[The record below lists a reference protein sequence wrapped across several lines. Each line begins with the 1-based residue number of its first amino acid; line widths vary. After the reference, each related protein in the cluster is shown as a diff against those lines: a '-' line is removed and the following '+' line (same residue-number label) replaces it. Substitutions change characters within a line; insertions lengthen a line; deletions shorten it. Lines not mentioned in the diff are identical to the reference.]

1 MARAEPVPLT
11 WLFNFV
17 KPFAVRVTSTSG
29 GAHVPS
35 SFHYEHRAIDV
46 AGPPAVMRQLA
57 RIALQN
63 PHQFREVFHDPMHEY
78 VKNGVKRRGQVG
90 GHDDH
95 VHLAR

>member
-1 MARAEPVPLT
+1 
-11 WLFNFV
+11 
-17 KPFAVRVTSTSG
+17 
-29 GAHVPS
+29 
-35 SFHYEHRAIDV
+35 
-46 AGPPAVMRQLA
+46 MRQLA

-90 GHDDH
+90 GHNDH